1 MNTPIQATNRI
12 EVLERALEILSNP
25 AKWTKS
31 TMAKDAI
38 GKSVQPYEPTAAC
51 FCMMG
56 AMERGARGILE
67 NHQIRDYYANET
79 ALDAEVEAQRTVSHV
94 LYRRRGIYSIPG
106 FNDHS
111 ETTHDDV
118 VSIMTEALAD
128 AREAV
133 A

>member
-1 MNTPIQATNRI
+1 VNPPIQATNPV
-12 EVLERALEILSNP
+12 EVLERALDLLSDP

-31 TMAKDAI
+31 AMAKDAI
-38 GKSVQPYEPTAAC
+38 GKSVQPYEPAAAC

-67 NHQIRDYYANET
+67 NHQIRDYYANAT
-79 ALDAEVEAQRTVSHV
+79 ALNAEVEAQRMVSHI
-94 LYRRRGIYSIPG
+94 LYDRRGIFSIPG

-111 ETTHDDV
+111 DTTHDEV
-118 VSIMTEALAD
+118 VSIMTEALAK